1 MDDYIM
7 DSFAIPNTECSLTRK
22 CTGEQVQLSNPL
34 LGDHGLP
41 LVTSEEVAT
50 LVRESGNTRS
60 ALLLDCRNFYE
71 FEGGHI
77 NGAIRATPEAL
88 NELFMNNRD
97 LIRLPAFRGFLIA
110 HAQKELS
117 KSMII
122 RLVKAFRGESSS
134 SKTSRSIEKSNCASK
149 CESKVSFA
157 ASHRRYHKNPIEKEQ
172 IVKVFGFSEP
182 GVCPNAKK
190 TQILR
195 KKENRTSKSVES
207 SRIEFNSR
215 LKKRKRTASGVLEC
229 SQIPPSLGS
238 SESGI
243 GIELIFYCE
252 FSSVRAVDCFSDFR
266 SADRTF
272 NQFRFPKLSYP
283 NVRILRGGYFEFVSM
298 FPELCESLV
307 GNPTK
312 YCKMRIGFTS

>member
-1 MDDYIM
+1 M
-7 DSFAIPNTECSLTRK
+7 DSLAITKTECSLIQK
-22 CTGEQVQLSNPL
+22 CAREQVQSSYPL

-41 LVTSEEVAT
+41 LVTSEEAAT

-60 ALLLDCRNFYE
+60 AILIDCRNFYE
-71 FEGGHI
+71 YEGGHI
-77 NGAIRATPEAL
+77 NGAIRATPDAL
-88 NELFMNNRD
+88 NELFMKNRD
-97 LIRLPAFRGFLIA
+97 LISLPAFRGFLIA
-110 HAQKELS
+110 HAKKELS

-134 SKTSRSIEKSNCASK
+134 SKTSHSIEKSHCGSK
-149 CESKVSFA
+149 CDASKVSFA

-190 TQILR
+190 TQPLQ
-195 KKENRTSKSVES
+195 KKENQTSKSVES
-207 SRIEFNSR
+207 SRIELRSR
-215 LKKRKRTASGVLEC
+215 LKKRKRTASGIIEC
-229 SQIPPSLGS
+229 SQITPSLGS

-266 SADRTF
+266 SANRMF
-272 NQFRFPKLSYP
+272 NQYRFPKLSYP
-283 NVRILRGGYFEFVSM
+283 NARILRGGYFEFVSM
-298 FPELCESLV
+298 FPDLCESLV

-312 YCKMRIGFTS
+312 YCQMRIGYAS